1 MFLGSR
7 SRSIFKASNDLLSL
21 TLHHS
26 HSDSSSFSL
35 IEGSFWL
42 HWTQPDNPG
51 YFIFYSTDY
60 SLISIYCP
68 NSPLLCNQ
76 RSQGLWT
83 SLGRILFCLVHQVI
97 EFQLFSGNNIQMSTV
112 LEQVK
117 KSVSTC
123 ILEIT
128 VRNMQGESVKMKNR
142 KSGEKDI
149 IIVPI

>member
-1 MFLGSR
+1 MFLGSW
-7 SRSIFKASNDLLSL
+7 SRSIFKASNDWLSL

-26 HSDSSSFSL
+26 HSDSSSSFSL

-68 NSPLLCNQ
+68 NSPLLYNP

-83 SLGRILFCLVHQVI
+83 SFGRILFCLVYQVI

-123 ILEIT
+123 IIEQSFRLCGRRGGWDVSREQH
-128 VRNMQGESVKMKNR
+128 RNMY
-142 KSGEKDI
+142 I
-149 IIVPI
+149 I